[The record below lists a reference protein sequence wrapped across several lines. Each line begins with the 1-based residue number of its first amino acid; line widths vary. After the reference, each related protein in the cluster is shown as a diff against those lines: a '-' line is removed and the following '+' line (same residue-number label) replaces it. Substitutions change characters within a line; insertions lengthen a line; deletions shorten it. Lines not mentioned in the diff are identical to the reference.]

1 MLQLSTMG
9 VESLLEER
17 KNGGRDHV
25 PGKLVERWPKT
36 VESRAS
42 GVHLPNGIGD
52 FRKKRVKGALPNR
65 CACSAKEVCE
75 EVEKILHFLYMHSD
89 HTSVMLKVQNIIPP

>member
-1 MLQLSTMG
+1 MGLKSEGVWTDSFFGMRIMNEQLICSSTMG
-9 VESLLEER
+9 VEILLEER

-52 FRKKRVKGALPNR
+52 FKKRVKGAFWCKWN
-65 CACSAKEVCE
+65 S
-75 EVEKILHFLYMHSD
+75 
-89 HTSVMLKVQNIIPP
+89 N